1 MNKNEKA
8 FVNNL
13 IQIMEHKKRNQG
25 TCEYC
30 YELLS
35 ELRLLQIGKVTDFQV
50 RQTNLIRN

>member
-1 MNKNEKA
+1 MNKHEKA

-13 IQIMEHKKRNQG
+13 IQIMEHKKRDQG

-30 YELLS
+30 HELLF

-50 RQTNLIRN
+50 RQTNLIRD

>member
-13 IQIMEHKKRNQG
+13 IQIMEHKRRYG

-30 YELLS
+30 YELLF
-35 ELRLLQIGKVTDFQV
+35 ELRLLQVGKVTDFQV